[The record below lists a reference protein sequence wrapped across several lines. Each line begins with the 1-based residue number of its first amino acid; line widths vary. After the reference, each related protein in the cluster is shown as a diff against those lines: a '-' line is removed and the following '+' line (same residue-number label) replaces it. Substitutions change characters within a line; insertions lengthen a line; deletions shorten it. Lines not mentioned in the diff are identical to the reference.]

1 MRIRSNEP
9 RRLLRGL
16 RSWQGAPFRISS
28 WRPGRRA
35 ISCLGTT
42 LQTSPQS
49 SRAAHIAVAIGGRR
63 LASRALFNL
72 GDPASAVRRRALRIL
87 SGIPPDGPCRSGI
100 VAELMLF
107 DAVDLGP
114 KRAILGKNAR
124 YLRPMAAC
132 FPRRPLTKK
141 AAATAPATAPTITN
155 MP

>member
-1 MRIRSNEP
+1 MRIRSNGL

-63 LASRALFNL
+63 LAFRVLFNL
-72 GDPASAVRRRALRIL
+72 GDPASAVQRRALRIL
-87 SGIPPDGPCRSGI
+87 SGIPPDGSFRSGI
-100 VAELMLF
+100 VAKLMLF

-124 YLRPMAAC
+124 YLRPAAAC
-132 FPRRPLTKK
+132 FPRQPLTKK
-141 AAATAPATAPTITN
+141 AAPAAPATAPAITN